1 MAARFVAFCCLL
13 AMALLAPRPAL
24 AWPERPVTIIVA
36 SGAGNGGDLIAR
48 MLVPHLTQAWGQ
60 PVVVQ
65 NLPGA
70 GGAIG
75 VERVARSAPDGHTL
89 VMSGDA
95 AIVVRPSMQPPLS
108 YDPRRDLAAVTLV
121 ARMPNLL
128 VVRAADGPATLAA
141 ALAAARA
148 ARGGFSYGHLGPG
161 TSIQIGAE
169 ELKQRAGL
177 DMTGVG
183 YPTMGAILQDVIAGR
198 LQLTFVNAFAAG
210 PMVREGTLRAVAVS
224 SATRLPAFG
233 TVPTVAEQGFPG
245 FDFGAWFGLLAAG
258 HTPPP
263 LVARIRADVHAA
275 LGDPA
280 LRTRLDGMAA
290 ILVDDT
296 PEAFTGFIAA
306 EIPRMADVL
315 RRAGVVTAP

>member
-1 MAARFVAFCCLL
+1 MPFRWLAIIFVGLCFLAAGSAR
-13 AMALLAPRPAL
+13 
-24 AWPERPVTIIVA
+24 AWPERPVSIIVP

-75 VERVARSAPDGHTL
+75 VERTARSAPDGHTL

-95 AIVVRPSMQPPLS
+95 AIVVRPGMQPPLP
-108 YDPRRDLAAVTLV
+108 YDPRRDLAAITLV

-128 VVRAADGPATLAA
+128 VVRAADGPPTLAA
-141 ALAAARA
+141 AMAAARA
-148 ARGGFSYGHLGPG
+148 ANGGFSYGHLGPG

-169 ELKQRAGL
+169 ELKQRARL

-198 LQLTFVNAFAAG
+198 LQLSFVNAFAAG
-210 PMVREGTLRAVAVS
+210 PMVREGTLRALAVS
-224 SATRLPAFG
+224 SAERLPAFAA
-233 TVPTVAEQGFPG
+233 VPTLAEQGFAG
-245 FDFGAWFGLLAAG
+245 FASSAWFGLLAAG
-258 HTPPP
+258 RTPAP
-263 LVARIRADVHAA
+263 LVAHIRADVHAA
-275 LGDPA
+275 LADPV
-280 LRTRLDGMAA
+280 LRARLDGMAA
-290 ILVDDT
+290 ILVDNT
-296 PEAFTGFIAA
+296 PEAFTAFIAA
-306 EIPRMADVL
+306 EIPRMAAVV
-315 RRAGVVTAP
+315 REAGITAAP